1 MKHETQQQ
9 LLFIAIFGKQR
20 RIDISN
26 GRQEETKP
34 YFLDIRWFDN

>member
-20 RIDISN
+20 RIDMSN
-26 GRQEETKP
+26 VTQEETKA
-34 YFLDIRWFDN
+34 YLLDNYTVV